1 MRICLIN
8 PLCQPS
14 LWENEIV
21 SHWPP
26 LRLAYIASILERYG
40 HEVKILERRRIIDQK
55 RRTEENLMELDRATA
70 KYIKSFKPDVVGIT
84 ATTPLIM
91 DAYRTAKIVKEID
104 PYIRVMIGGCHP
116 TAEPE
121 RTLRECS
128 EIDALSIGEGEMT
141 FLDFVNGKPLKEI
154 EGVAYKEN
162 GQMVFTKART
172 FYPEIDDLP
181 FPARNLLDR
190 DFYFSSQSMTIR
202 GFYLNQTT
210 ILAARGCPYKCTFC
224 QSGQLAKAGIGKYV
238 RFHSPERVIAEI
250 EHLVKDFKIN
260 GLLFAEDMFSIKA
273 ENVYNICE
281 LMLKVG
287 LNKEIKWAA
296 NLRVD
301 SADKELFQTMKDAG
315 CVAFS
320 DDGRPVMSSLIM
332 RRALEYSKAFNVPV
346 ISHCEDMNLSEGGV
360 VNEGR
365 LSAQM
370 GLKGIPSASEDVMV
384 ARDIILAELT
394 GGRLHIAHVSTEGS
408 VRLIRQAKER
418 GVNVTAETCPHYF
431 TITED
436 SVKGYDTNAKVNP
449 PLRTQ
454 KDVEAI
460 IKGLKDGTID
470 AIATDHAPH
479 HRDEKLQEFDKAPS
493 GISGFETALSLSLR
507 LVYEGILTMSQ
518 LVEKMA
524 LVPARI
530 LGIDAGTIKV
540 GFDADIAIVD
550 MNKEF
555 KVKSEK
561 FLSKGKNTPFEGWT
575 LKGMPVITICK
586 GKVYD
591 WRIDE

>member
-1 MRICLIN
+1 MHSDILIKN
-8 PLCQPS
+8 
-14 LWENEIV
+14 
-21 SHWPP
+21 
-26 LRLAYIASILERYG
+26 G
-40 HEVKILERRRIIDQK
+40 HIIDPSQ
-55 RRTEENLMELDRATA
+55 D
-70 KYIKSFKPDVVGIT
+70 IDVVGDILIENGKIIELRVKSSESGVKDNSKLKT
-84 ATTPLIM
+84 QNSKLKIIDATGLSVLPGLVDM
-91 DAYRTAKIVKEID
+91 HV
-104 PYIRVMIGGCHP
+104 H
-116 TAEPE
+116 
-121 RTLRECS
+121 LREPGF
-128 EIDALSIGEGEMT
+128 D
-141 FLDFVNGKPLKEI
+141 
-154 EGVAYKEN
+154 YKETIKTGTMAAVKGGITSVCCMPN
-162 GQMVFTKART
+162 TNPVNDNETVTEFILRKTYAEGACYVYPVGAITKGQKG
-172 FYPEIDDLP
+172 EE
-181 FPARNLLDR
+181 
-190 DFYFSSQSMTIR
+190 
-202 GFYLNQTT
+202 
-210 ILAARGCPYKCTFC
+210 LAEMG
-224 QSGQLAKAGIGKYV
+224 
-238 RFHSPERVIAEI
+238 
-250 EHLVKDFKIN
+250 
-260 GLLFAEDMFSIKA
+260 M
-273 ENVYNICE
+273 
-281 LMLKVG
+281 
-287 LNKEIKWAA
+287 
-296 NLRVD
+296 
-301 SADKELFQTMKDAG
+301 MKDAG

-384 ARDIILAELT
+384 ARDIILAEMT

-436 SVKGYDTNAKVNP
+436 SVKGYNTNAKVNP

-530 LGIDAGTIKV
+530 LGIDAGTLKV

-555 KVKSEK
+555 KVESEK